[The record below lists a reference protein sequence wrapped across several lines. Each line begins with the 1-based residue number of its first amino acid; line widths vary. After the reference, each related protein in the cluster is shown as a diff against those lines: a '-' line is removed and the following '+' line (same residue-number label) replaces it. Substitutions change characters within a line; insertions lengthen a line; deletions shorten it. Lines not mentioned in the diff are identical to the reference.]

1 MPEDIFNSLYQAISE
16 LPVIDAHEHLYPE
29 STRTNAEVDVFTLF
43 SHYTQHDLRSAGM
56 PNNEMEQLFDRNL
69 PVKERWKIF
78 EPYWQKIKH
87 TCFARPAIIAAEH
100 FYGFDEISDKTC
112 EALSEAIRKAN
123 TPGIYDRVLKDA
135 CRIQAALTVCG
146 TTDLDTP
153 LLIPLMEMPM
163 VHYGDTWEAIE
174 HPIFEPET
182 TVRRLDDLLEA
193 AKRYIHRVKTEG
205 AVGLKMLAAPYGE
218 PSRESALRVFD
229 DLKEGH
235 VKQLPEAKWSDF
247 RLGSNP
253 LRDYIIDECIHTAA
267 ELDLTVAV
275 HTGYWGDC
283 RTLDPLHMIP
293 LFYRHP
299 NARFDVFH
307 LGYPWIRQT
316 LLLGKNFPNVWVNL
330 CWTHII
336 SQECATA
343 AIEEALDLLPI
354 NKISAF
360 GGDYNLPVEK
370 VYGHLVMARED
381 VAKALTAQIKQGRMT
396 ENKALEIAGRWFFD
410 NPKTLYRLKI

>member
-1 MPEDIFNSLYQAISE
+1 MPKDIFDSLYQVISE
-16 LPVIDAHEHLYPE
+16 LPVIDAHEHLGPE
-29 STRTNAEVDVFTLF
+29 ITRTSAEVDVFTLF
-43 SHYTQHDLRSAGM
+43 SHYTQHDLKSAGM
-56 PNNEMEQLFDRNL
+56 SNSDLEKLFDRKIPL
-69 PVKERWKIF
+69 TERWRIF
-78 EPYWQKIKH
+78 EPYWRKIKH

-100 FYGFDEISDKTC
+100 FYGIDEISERTC
-112 EALSEAIRKAN
+112 EALSDAIKKAN
-123 TPGIYDRVLKDA
+123 TPGIYERVLKDA
-135 CRIQAALTVCG
+135 CGIRAALTVCG
-146 TTDLDTP
+146 TANLGTP

-182 TVRRLDDLLEA
+182 VVRRMDDLLEA
-193 AKRYIHRVKTEG
+193 AKRYIHRVKDEG

-218 PSRESALRVFD
+218 PSRESALSVFE
-229 DLKEGH
+229 DLKQGRVE
-235 VKQLPEAKWSDF
+235 KLPEAKWPDF

-253 LRDYIIDECIHTAA
+253 LRDYIIDECIRTAS
-267 ELDLTVAV
+267 ELDLTIAV
-275 HTGYWGDC
+275 HTGYWGDF

-293 LFYRHP
+293 MFYRHP

-307 LGYPWIRQT
+307 LGYPWTRQT
-316 LLLGKNFPNVWVNL
+316 LLLGKNFPNVWINF

-336 SQECATA
+336 SQECAA
-343 AIEEALDLLPI
+343 AAMEEALDLLPL
-354 NKISAF
+354 NKVSAF

-381 VAKALTAQIKQGRMT
+381 TARALASQVRDGKITEDKAV
-396 ENKALEIAGRWFFD
+396 EIAGMWFYD